1 MVVKWGKKDIVG
13 FEFASFVFNVRATRG
28 DSLNVDKELSP
39 LNKGK
44 ESGLA
49 SREGGSNFLGGKDS
63 ISVAGLAGCCAE
75 RSSLPCSELMF
86 CSR

>member
-1 MVVKWGKKDIVG
+1 M
-13 FEFASFVFNVRATRG
+13 
-28 DSLNVDKELSP
+28 DKELSP

-63 ISVAGLAGCCAE
+63 ISVAGLLGVVQKEVVCHAQN
-75 RSSLPCSELMF
+75 
-86 CSR
+86 